1 MYSKMLGIMLNFF
14 SPFNCP
20 LNFGGKIASDSRI
33 KHKSCR
39 MLIKFQRVTKLRVN
53 AEIENDPTVVA

>member
-1 MYSKMLGIMLNFF
+1 MLNFF

-39 MLIKFQRVTKLRVN
+39 MLIKFQRVTKFRVN